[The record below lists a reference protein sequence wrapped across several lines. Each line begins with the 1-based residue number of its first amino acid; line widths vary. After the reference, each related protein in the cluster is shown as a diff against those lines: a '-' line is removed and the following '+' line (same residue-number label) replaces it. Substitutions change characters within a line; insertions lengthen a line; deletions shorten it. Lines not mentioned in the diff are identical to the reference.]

1 MSNTNYVITH
11 EAQCLHMQNIV
22 FQHCL
27 PDRHKSC
34 REGRTMKTT
43 MIALVAVMAAAGCSS
58 SSSLNSGD
66 RHLPTFTRTGAI
78 HDIRIGELI
87 TPTDLEVKPGD
98 EVRWINT
105 LNASG
110 RIVFI
115 EKLRDRVSCQ
125 KNFSG
130 IDSTKL
136 DANDTVSLCFS
147 SPGTYKYI
155 ARMDSPLP
163 GGEKNLSGLVR
174 VYDRA
179 GTTQT
184 Q

>member
-1 MSNTNYVITH
+1 MKLVI
-11 EAQCLHMQNIV
+11 L
-22 FQHCL
+22 
-27 PDRHKSC
+27 
-34 REGRTMKTT
+34 
-43 MIALVAVMAAAGCSS
+43 ALAALMAAPGCSS

-66 RHLPTFTRTGAI
+66 RSLPNFTRTGAI
-78 HDIRIGELI
+78 HDIRIGESI
-87 TPTDLEVKPGD
+87 TPTNIEVKPGD

-110 RIVFI
+110 RLVFT

-130 IDSTKL
+130 VDSAQL
-136 DANDTVSLCFS
+136 DANDSVSLCFS

-163 GGEKNLSGLVR
+163 GGEKNLSGMVR
-174 VYDRA
+174 VYDQA
-179 GTTQT
+179 GTGQAP
-184 Q
+184 

>member
-1 MSNTNYVITH
+1 MKLVI
-11 EAQCLHMQNIV
+11 L
-22 FQHCL
+22 
-27 PDRHKSC
+27 
-34 REGRTMKTT
+34 
-43 MIALVAVMAAAGCSS
+43 ALAALMAATGCSS

-66 RHLPTFTRTGAI
+66 RRLPNFTRTGAI
-78 HDIRIGELI
+78 HDIRIGESI
-87 TPTDLEVKPGD
+87 TPTNIEVKPGD

-110 RIVFI
+110 RIVFT

-130 IDSTKL
+130 VDSAKL
-136 DANDTVSLCFS
+136 DANDSVSLCFS

-163 GGEKNLSGLVR
+163 GGEKNLSGMVR
-174 VYDRA
+174 VYDQA
-179 GTTQT
+179 GTGLAP
-184 Q
+184 